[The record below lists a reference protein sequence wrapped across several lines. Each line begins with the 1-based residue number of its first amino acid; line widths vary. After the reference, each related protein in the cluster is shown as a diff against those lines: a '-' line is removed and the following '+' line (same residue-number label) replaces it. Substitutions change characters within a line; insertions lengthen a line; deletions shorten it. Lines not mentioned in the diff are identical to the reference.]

1 VIETRLDRMDQ
12 KLYSAALCVCVLY
25 LRSGESAVLICS
37 DMAARGLDVPNTA
50 LVVQVRAVHCC
61 VLSGTYCHSHSVT

>member
-1 VIETRLDRMDQ
+1 MIETRLDRMNQ
-12 KLYSAALCVCVLY
+12 KLYSAALCVCVLLY

-50 LVVQVRAVHCC
+50 LVVQVRAVRCC
-61 VLSGTYCHSHSVT
+61 VLSGT